1 MNSRLPPDSLTRRAE
16 VLGSLFVMFQA
27 AIWLGVVAIHVVQTR
42 EILAFV
48 PLWGQIG
55 FGYWAILIFAGAYL
69 SVLYPLYR
77 RKAIWVLGLAW
88 GAVEGLG
95 VVEALSVYGPG
106 SQPLANPYWL
116 AYMTVGA
123 SFLAL
128 SLVALRGQFQMR
140 RGLSVGLLAILAV
153 WLPLSWFGLAIIPGL
168 WHIALFDV
176 LGVTFA
182 ISCARRTA

>member
-1 MNSRLPPDSLTRRAE
+1 MDSRSSTAVIAGQVE
-16 VLGSLFVMFQA
+16 AVGSLFVLFQA
-27 AIWLGVVAIHVVQTR
+27 VIWLGVVGLHVAQTG
-42 EILAFV
+42 EIMAFI

-55 FGYWAILIFAGAYL
+55 FGYWAILIFASAYL
-69 SVLYPLYR
+69 SILYPLYR

-95 VVEALSVYGPG
+95 VIEALSVYGPG

-116 AYMTVGA
+116 AYMALGT
-123 SFLAL
+123 SYFAL

-140 RGLSVGLLAILAV
+140 RGLSVALLALPAV
-153 WLPLSWFGLAIIPGL
+153 WLPLSWFGLGIPGL